1 MCGATSYRRVI
12 DRDAHGALRP
22 TALYQ
27 CSGCSVV
34 FADPK
39 AWREGEPDLPAHSPP
54 VASAR
59 PMIAIGTGRPFS
71 ADFRHEVRL
80 AATSATPS
88 GPPIRA
94 AEE

>member
-39 AWREGEPDLPAHSPP
+39 AWREGEPDLPSPAP
-54 VASAR
+54 HVESAR
-59 PMIAIGTGRPFS
+59 PLISIGTGIPYS
-71 ADFRHEVRL
+71 AEFRHEMPMPAASPAGVR
-80 AATSATPS
+80 PHN
-88 GPPIRA
+88 RA
-94 AEE
+94 SDE